1 MALKYCELSVCWYC
15 LGLHLDVSVGGNV
28 HTQYLW
34 NNRMWH
40 GKPDFPKRKSGFL
53 RGGTR
58 GVVVARVAGHSAIV
72 P

>member
-1 MALKYCELSVCWYC
+1 MQFHMSNIGITYKF
-15 LGLHLDVSVGGNV
+15 
-28 HTQYLW
+28 QYKLFPYSEIPTV
-34 NNRMWH
+34 RMWH
-40 GKPDFPKRKSGFL
+40 GKPDFPRRKSGFL